1 MSGTRTTKRL
11 AGVASITIDGDAWD
25 IVGDLEYS
33 PTTVTRETLKGQTA
47 VEGYSE
53 MPMEGFISM
62 RLRDRADATVY
73 SLNGKTSTQIIAQL
87 ANGKTVY
94 GYGMWQV
101 GELGVNTQEA
111 TFSIRFES
119 GEVVESLP

>member
-1 MSGTRTTKRL
+1 MSGTVSKRL

-25 IVGDLEYS
+25 VVGDLEYS

-53 MPMEGFISM
+53 MPNQGYMSM
-62 RLRDRADATVY
+62 RLRDRSDEPVFN
-73 SLNGKTSTQIIAQL
+73 LNTKTNSTIIAQL

-94 GYGMWQV
+94 AYNAWQT
-101 GELGVNTQEA
+101 GEIAVNTQEA
-111 TFSIRFES
+111 TFTVRFDSASVQEIT
-119 GEVVESLP
+119 V